1 MKFEDVLIGPQ
12 RLPGRIESPDAAD
25 AVIVFA
31 PGSSNCHLSKRNEV
45 VARVL
50 HGYGFATLRFDLL
63 TPDEAEDRRNIFDI
77 DLLAERVNDAVTWV
91 HGHHRYRHARMGL
104 LGSGTGAAAA
114 LRTAVDRPE
123 LVWAVVSRG
132 GRPDL
137 VGDPLSQ
144 VTAPTLLIVGGLDA
158 VVLGLN
164 RGSLGRL
171 GGECR
176 LDVVPHA
183 GHLFDE
189 PGALDIVSGAAAS
202 WFERHLSTSACSA
215 SVLQSA

>member
-12 RLPGRIESPDAAD
+12 RLPGRFESPDGAD

-31 PGSSNCHLSKRNEV
+31 QGSGNGHLSKRNET

-50 HGYGFATLRFDLL
+50 RGCGFATLRFDLL
-63 TPDEAEDRRNIFDI
+63 TPDEAEDRRNSFDI
-77 DLLAERVNDAVTWV
+77 DLLAERVDEAVTWV
-91 HGHHRYRHARMGL
+91 HGHHRYRHARVGL
-104 LGSGTGAAAA
+104 LGSGTGTAAA
-114 LRTAVDRPE
+114 LRTAVGRPE

-137 VGDPLSQ
+137 VGDSLSQ
-144 VTAPTLLIVGGLDA
+144 VTAPTLLIVGGQDA

-164 RGSLGRL
+164 RGAMGRL

-176 LDVVPHA
+176 LEVVPHA
-183 GHLFDE
+183 SHLFDE
-189 PGALDIVSGAAAS
+189 PGAIDIVARAAAS
-202 WFERHLSTSACSA
+202 WFEFHLNTSPCQVSA
-215 SVLQSA
+215 FQSA